1 MKQIFTFQFLT
12 NKREELSYSAVIMAC
27 YYIVTVLKLQLYT
40 EKPTDHSFFFFF
52 VHNHIEYTKFQHRTR

>member
-40 EKPTDHSFFFFF
+40 EKPTDHSFVFFLY
-52 VHNHIEYTKFQHRTR
+52 III